1 MSKLREFPTM
11 PRLEEYKKRFE
22 ECLVLERREG
32 ILLAR
37 MHTENGP
44 VQWSPWMHRQLVD
57 AWSTIG
63 GDLENEV
70 VIVTATGDFW
80 FAMHDRKSFADWDEN
95 RDPDLR
101 YDGLRRPLK
110 SVENFIYG
118 IDVPT
123 IGIINGPGP
132 SHMNF
137 GLMCDITLCAPDVIF
152 RDHHFSGAMV
162 PGDSIGLLLQEL
174 LGIKRAAAALY
185 SLTEMTAQQAL
196 DHGLVNEVA
205 PREKLIDRAWAIGD
219 EIMKQPRSTRR
230 LTSLL
235 VKRPMRRLV
244 FDDYQQHVAMEM
256 YGYVLQGAG
265 HEIDK
270 LRSKFTDAEKRLEEE
285 VLIQEGKKGR

>member
-1 MSKLREFPTM
+1 MSKVREFPTM
-11 PRLEEYKKRFE
+11 PRLDEYKERFE
-22 ECLVLERREG
+22 ECLVLERRNG

-37 MHTENGP
+37 MHTKNGP
-44 VQWSPWMHRQLVD
+44 VQWSPWMHRQLID
-57 AWSTIG
+57 AWATIG
-63 GDLENEV
+63 CDLENEV

-80 FAMHDRKSFADWDEN
+80 FAMHDRKAFAEWDEN

-123 IGIINGPGP
+123 IGVINGPGP

-137 GLMCDITLCAPDVIF
+137 GFLCDITLCAPDVVI
-152 RDHHFSGAMV
+152 RDHHFSGGMV
-162 PGDSIGLLLQEL
+162 PGDSIGLLYQAL
-174 LGIKRAAAALY
+174 LGTKRAAPLLY

-196 DHGLVNEVA
+196 ELGLVNEIVS
-205 PREKLIDRAWAIGD
+205 RDQLINRAWAIGE
-219 EIMKQPRSTRR
+219 EIMRQPRSTRR

-244 FDDYQQHVAMEM
+244 FEDYQQHVATEM
-256 YGYVLQGAG
+256 YGYVLQDAG

-270 LRSKFTDAEKRLEEE
+270 LRSKFSDAEKRMEKELLE
-285 VLIQEGKKGR
+285 KKKP